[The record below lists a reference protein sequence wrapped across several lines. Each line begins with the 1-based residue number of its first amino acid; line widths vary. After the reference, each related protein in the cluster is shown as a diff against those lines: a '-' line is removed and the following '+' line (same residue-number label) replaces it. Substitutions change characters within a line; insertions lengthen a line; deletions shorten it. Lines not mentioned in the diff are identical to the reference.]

1 MIRDIEEL
9 YNNDKSND
17 SCSENDI
24 VINEAM
30 ATLHLMCEQCCQM
43 LLKKICQTSSEIMP
57 DFLKFC
63 QFDFLVKLSSL

>member
-24 VINEAM
+24 VINEAI
-30 ATLHLMCEQCCQM
+30 ATLHLMCECVN
-43 LLKKICQTSSEIMP
+43 IIN
-57 DFLKFC
+57 
-63 QFDFLVKLSSL
+63 